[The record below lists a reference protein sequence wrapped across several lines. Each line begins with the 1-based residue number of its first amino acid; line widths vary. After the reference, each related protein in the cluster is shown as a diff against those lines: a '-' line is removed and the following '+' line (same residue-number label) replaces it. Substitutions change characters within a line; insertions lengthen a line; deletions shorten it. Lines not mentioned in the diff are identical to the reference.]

1 MEGQGS
7 WIRSCSQSAAIVG
20 DTEKER
26 RQMKAEQRAAVN
38 LLIAY
43 GFSHC
48 MLLNCHIFISA
59 DSCGCCKFAR
69 VQEGILSNEVLLIP
83 KL

>member
-1 MEGQGS
+1 
-7 WIRSCSQSAAIVG
+7 
-20 DTEKER
+20 
-26 RQMKAEQRAAVN
+26 MKAEQRAAVN

-59 DSCGCCKFAR
+59 DSCGCCKFAC
-69 VQEGILSNEVLLIP
+69 V
-83 KL
+83 